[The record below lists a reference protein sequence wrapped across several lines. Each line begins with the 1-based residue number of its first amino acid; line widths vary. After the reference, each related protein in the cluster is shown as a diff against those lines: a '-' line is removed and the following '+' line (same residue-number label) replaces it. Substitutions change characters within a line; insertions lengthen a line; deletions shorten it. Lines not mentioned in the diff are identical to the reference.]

1 MTAARIAH
9 AAHKANQAH
18 RTNTAHRA
26 NKAQMQR
33 VPHLARQGGTA
44 LVTAMVLMLAVLV
57 IGFSSVRAA
66 LADAQSARH
75 ERDRQTALRAAEA
88 ALLDAERELAATPA
102 TAPRFAALAGAGFI
116 DGCGKGGTDSHGLC
130 APASPPSWQAI
141 DLASDDPALV
151 LYGTFSMRDLGGV
164 AQPPRYL
171 VELMPFNA
179 AHGRYYRITALG
191 FGQRASTR
199 VVLQSLYRMPPSAGP
214 EPPGAPTVP
223 VPATAPPTVPPG
235 TEAPAAGEP
244 RAEPPAA
251 GETGTG
257 KPDAGDA
264 GAGKPAAGDPGAAI
278 PAAGETGAGKP
289 GTGTP
294 DPGAPDAGAPDPGAP
309 DAGTPAAGPV
319 PVAPP
324 ALPVGRIGW
333 REVANWPALH
343 RATK

>member
-1 MTAARIAH
+1 MTAARVAH
-9 AAHKANQAH
+9 PAHKINKAHRTDRAH
-18 RTNTAHRA
+18 RTNR
-26 NKAQMQR
+26 AQMQCF
-33 VPHLARQGGTA
+33 PCLARQGGAA

-75 ERDRQTALRAAEA
+75 ERDRQAALRAAEA

-116 DGCGKGGTDSHGLC
+116 VGCGKAGTDSHGLC
-130 APASPPSWQAI
+130 APASPPSWHAI
-141 DLASDDPALV
+141 DLAGDDPALV

-199 VVLQSLYRMPPSAGP
+199 VVLQSLYRMPPATGAG
-214 EPPGAPTVP
+214 PPGASTVP
-223 VPATAPPTVPPG
+223 VPGIAPRTVPPG

-244 RAEPPAA
+244 RAEPPA
-251 GETGTG
+251 T
-257 KPDAGDA
+257 GDA
-264 GAGKPAAGDPGAAI
+264 GAAK
-278 PAAGETGAGKP
+278 PAAGETDAGKP
-289 GTGTP
+289 VTVTP
-294 DPGAPDAGAPDPGAP
+294 DPEN
-309 DAGTPAAGPV
+309 PAAAPPPV
-319 PVAPP
+319 AAPP